1 MKAKPAL
8 LKTIHRC
15 AELDEL
21 VDIAKGVDG
30 VLGAGRVGAGLG
42 GCISV
47 LLDKNK
53 TEQLVNAVTAEY
65 YKPRGLPAA
74 VEVCFPVEGA
84 GIIEI

>member
-30 VLGAGRVGAGLG
+30 VLGAGLG

-47 LLDKNK
+47 LIDKDK
-53 TEQLVNAVTAEY
+53 TNQLVNAVTAEY
-65 YKPRGLPAA
+65 YKPRGLPVA

-84 GIIEI
+84 GIIEV